1 MSSEIFWKMNTESAA
16 DDKVMGEKHAPV
28 ITLPPDM
35 KPGEP
40 AKIRINVGGGKH
52 PNTNEH
58 HIQWVELRINDL
70 FVGRV
75 DFSPVI
81 LQPEVEFTVV
91 CPAGDTEISAIAR
104 CNLHGL
110 WISKTK
116 CTCPKCGCDKCC

>member
-1 MSSEIFWKMNTESAA
+1 MADLFWKMNTQEAS
-16 DDKVMGEKHAPV
+16 DDKVVGEKHAPV
-28 ITLPPDM
+28 ITVPAGM
-35 KPGEP
+35 KPGE
-40 AKIRINVGGGKH
+40 AARIRVNVGGGKH

-70 FVGRV
+70 YVGRV

-91 CPAGDTEISAIAR
+91 CPQREAVISAVAR

-110 WISKTK
+110 WTSKTV
-116 CTCPKCGCDKCC
+116 CTCS